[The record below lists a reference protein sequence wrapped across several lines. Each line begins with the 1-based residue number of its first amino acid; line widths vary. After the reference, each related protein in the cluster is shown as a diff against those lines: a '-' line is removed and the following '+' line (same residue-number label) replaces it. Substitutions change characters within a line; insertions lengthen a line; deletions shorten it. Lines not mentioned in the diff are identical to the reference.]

1 MVELCLFYEDAT
13 SCMYYAFK
21 SFHLQKTLDR
31 SICTNLTLSF
41 LIICGKFTVLIIF
54 PRLQEL
60 KYKIILSAMLLYFIL
75 FYLNFHIW
83 YKITYFIVS
92 FSVSYLN
99 ISFLHAIT
107 SRFDM
112 QMLIINSN
120 C

>member
-75 FYLNFHIW
+75 FIFLFPYLVQNHIF
-83 YKITYFIVS
+83 YSQFLSQLFKYIIFACD
-92 FSVSYLN
+92 N
-99 ISFLHAIT
+99 IPIRHA
-107 SRFDM
+107 DV
-112 QMLIINSN
+112 NY
-120 C
+120 